1 MCALILH
8 ISLILLSPTKP
19 YSRCLYQKSIL
30 FVVMTI
36 SVLMLIL
43 KLHSY
48 STATEVLG
56 NPLDLRILLV
66 QNCCQKE
73 ENLPIEM
80 DSWIHRVVVTWH
92 TVCCRCLA
100 DLNSPSTGP
109 ASPSILDALTLL
121 GMTSRSTLEHLTRT
135 NLSTSQR
142 RNAPYRNTNH
152 WRFFKI
158 YC

>member
-1 MCALILH
+1 
-8 ISLILLSPTKP
+8 
-19 YSRCLYQKSIL
+19 
-30 FVVMTI
+30 MTF
-36 SVLMLIL
+36 SVLMLTL
-43 KLHSY
+43 QLHSHL
-48 STATEVLG
+48 TATEVLG
-56 NPLDLRILLV
+56 NPLDLRILLIKS
-66 QNCCQKE
+66 CCQKE

-80 DSWIHRVVVTWH
+80 DSWIHRVVVTLY
-92 TVCCRCLA
+92 TVCCRCLV

-121 GMTSRSTLEHLTRT
+121 GMTSRSTLEHSTRT